1 MEWRP
6 LEQVVAEN
14 QLLWSELENI
24 RDQLDDLVEEERD
37 EYGGGVDEDGDY
49 EYGDD

>member
-6 LEQVVAEN
+6 LEHVVAEN

-24 RDQLDDLVEEERD
+24 RDQLDEIVEEAC
-37 EYGGGVDEDGDY
+37 DEDDSDDEDEDD